1 MTTSGGIQDEQQRTV
16 LLDRLYRRVSKLDNH
31 SLMVL
36 EQLLNDVTT
45 GNSLNLAEPTPTS
58 APGDQVSRRYFLTTL
73 LAGGVLVASAGG
85 AGAVALN
92 DERVRRWL
100 GEQGWLPTG
109 TPIPA
114 SVTPGPSPTPTLSAQ
129 AKAQLGTL
137 NSQIVSLTAER
148 DGLQQQLTLANGQ
161 LSQVQADHA
170 LAQGLLDLYRK
181 LETVNLDQVVIDALG
196 ALGMPIL
203 AIETVR
209 NALANGVVLS
219 AKVLQ
224 AIEDQMPFI
233 AAGLD
238 WLEQQLGTLSSGLH
252 AFKAALQVSG
262 STQTA
267 KDVGDFVSKLLDALP
282 FGMGQS
288 VKDALQQMG
297 NLIAYLPNLLDN
309 ASLRVLE
316 PARQWIVSG
325 KQGGLYA
332 VLIQPLRDQLLA
344 PAQQIVANAQNLN
357 SVYNNQLAQPAQ
369 SALEQRAKIR
379 AEITL
384 KTGA

>member
-16 LLDRLYRRVSKLDNH
+16 LLDRLYRRVSNLDNH

-36 EQLLNDVTT
+36 EKLLDDVTT
-45 GNSLNLAEPTPTS
+45 GNSLNLAEPTTPS
-58 APGDQVSRRYFLTTL
+58 APGDQVSRRYFLATL

-114 SVTPGPSPTPTLSAQ
+114 SVTPGPSPTPTLSEQ
-129 AKAQLGTL
+129 AKAQLGAL

-233 AAGLD
+233 AARLD
-238 WLEQQLGTLSSGLH
+238 WLEQQPRTLSPAFPALH
-252 AFKAALQVSG
+252 APVHDFPRNPTPEDRAAFFPQ
-262 STQTA
+262 
-267 KDVGDFVSKLLDALP
+267 
-282 FGMGQS
+282 
-288 VKDALQQMG
+288 
-297 NLIAYLPNLLDN
+297 
-309 ASLRVLE
+309 
-316 PARQWIVSG
+316 
-325 KQGGLYA
+325 
-332 VLIQPLRDQLLA
+332 
-344 PAQQIVANAQNLN
+344 
-357 SVYNNQLAQPAQ
+357 
-369 SALEQRAKIR
+369 
-379 AEITL
+379 
-384 KTGA
+384 

>member
-36 EQLLNDVTT
+36 EQLLDDVTT
-45 GNSLNLAEPTPTS
+45 GNSLNLAESTPTS
-58 APGDQVSRRYFLTTL
+58 ALGDQVSRRYFLATL

-92 DERVRRWL
+92 DARVRRWL

-109 TPIPA
+109 TPIPS

-238 WLEQQLGTLSSGLH
+238 WLEQQLGTLSSG
-252 AFKAALQVSG
+252 F
-262 STQTA
+262 
-267 KDVGDFVSKLLDALP
+267 
-282 FGMGQS
+282 
-288 VKDALQQMG
+288 
-297 NLIAYLPNLLDN
+297 
-309 ASLRVLE
+309 
-316 PARQWIVSG
+316 QW
-325 KQGGLYA
+325 
-332 VLIQPLRDQLLA
+332 LA
-344 PAQQIVANAQNLN
+344 TP
-357 SVYNNQLAQPAQ
+357 
-369 SALEQRAKIR
+369 
-379 AEITL
+379 
-384 KTGA
+384 